1 MRTKRLPG
9 WATCDPGSGSRLS
22 PKRGFQWLLVFGSVI
37 GVVTAAMA
45 VETVAYADD
54 RPLSQ
59 AVASAQKTSDLL
71 LATLF
76 AALTQE
82 FAETTPD
89 NVEQGKKSI
98 SLIFNDKNKDMRLVG
113 MLNPLKNNDFPQD
126 SFEAA
131 ALAYAMNGQNFTDV
145 QRVDDKWYYR
155 RSVALSN
162 FHPACQMC
170 HTNFG
175 PVNTKKWV
183 GALMLRV
190 PITGR
195 DD

>member
-1 MRTKRLPG
+1 MKAAIRRSQKEQRIMSRTK
-9 WATCDPGSGSRLS
+9 
-22 PKRGFQWLLVFGSVI
+22 QLLAI
-37 GVVTAAMA
+37 GAVVTTA
-45 VETVAYADD
+45 VALSNLAFADD
-54 RPLSQ
+54 RPFGPALQ
-59 AVASAQKTSDLL
+59 SAQKTSDLM

-76 AALTQE
+76 AALGQE

-113 MLNPLKNNDFPQD
+113 VLQPLKANDFPQD
-126 SFEAA
+126 GFEAV
-131 ALAYAMNGQNFTDV
+131 ALSNAMQGQNYTDV
-145 QRVDDKWYYR
+145 QRVDGRWYYR

-162 FHPACQMC
+162 FHPACSMC
-170 HTNFG
+170 HANFG
-175 PVNTKKWV
+175 PTNSSKWV

-190 PITGR
+190 PVDGR